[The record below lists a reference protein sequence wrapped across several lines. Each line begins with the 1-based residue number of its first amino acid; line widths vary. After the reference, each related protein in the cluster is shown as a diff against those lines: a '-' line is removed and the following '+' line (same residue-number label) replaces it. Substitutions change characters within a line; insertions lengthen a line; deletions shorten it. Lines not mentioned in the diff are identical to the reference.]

1 LFHASIPRKNDIK
14 ETAIAAP
21 NERAV
26 EARRRED
33 ETGFGRAA
41 KVAGRVL
48 LIRDSIFEIQSRI
61 KRSVAGKGISAAN
74 DREYSRIWAK
84 WRGKIDAPKSIKRFV
99 SIRVHSRLKFLPL
112 NAV

>member
-1 LFHASIPRKNDIK
+1 MSHTSITGKNDIK

-26 EARRRED
+26 EARRGED
-33 ETGFGRAA
+33 EIGFGRAA

-61 KRSVAGKGISAAN
+61 KRSIVGKGIQ
-74 DREYSRIWAK
+74 
-84 WRGKIDAPKSIKRFV
+84 
-99 SIRVHSRLKFLPL
+99 PL
-112 NAV
+112 MNTNFHE

>member
-41 KVAGRVL
+41 KVAGRIL
-48 LIRDSIFEIQSRI
+48 LIRDSIFEIQSWI
-61 KRSVAGKGISAAN
+61 KRSIAGKGISATN
-74 DREYSRIWAK
+74 EQEYSRIGAK
-84 WRGKIDAPKSIKRFV
+84 RRGKIEVQKSRKRFV

>member
-1 LFHASIPRKNDIK
+1 MPGKNDIK

-41 KVAGRVL
+41 KVAGRIL
-48 LIRDSIFEIQSRI
+48 LIRDSIFEIQSWI
-61 KRSVAGKGISAAN
+61 KRSIAGKGISATN
-74 DREYSRIWAK
+74 EHEYSRIGAK
-84 WRGKIDAPKSIKRFV
+84 RRGKIEVQKSRKRFV
-99 SIRVHSRLKFLPL
+99 SIRVHSRLKFFPL